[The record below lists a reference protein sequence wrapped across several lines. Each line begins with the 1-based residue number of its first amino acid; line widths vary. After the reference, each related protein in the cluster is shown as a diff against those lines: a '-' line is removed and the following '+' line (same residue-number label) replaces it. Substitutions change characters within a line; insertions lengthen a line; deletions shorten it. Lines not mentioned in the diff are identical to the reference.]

1 MVLELCFQN
10 NGEVGFR
17 PVEIHEPGPE
27 EVKIKTRMTALRHG
41 EDYQLLKKAK
51 ESGSSLATPLVPQTW
66 GIGEVVKIGE
76 KVNRYSIG
84 DRIHGPMPHR
94 SFHIFHQERA
104 YPLDWIREEFSV
116 FIEGG
121 AAALRCIHLS
131 GMKYGDRVVIL
142 GVGAIGLMALQ
153 YALASGAGEVIA
165 ADPIETRLKVAQ
177 RLGAHRI
184 INSSELKSINFNDL
198 YAEVVVELSGSES
211 GLKMGTE
218 IVKPEGTVVAG
229 GGYYSQALI
238 DEIQQKALSRSIKTQ
253 LVMDHKPDQ
262 RLEKLVFKSIA
273 AKTVIVWPIITHI
286 LPYKEAAVAYQQI
299 VDDPATFIKILL
311 YYD

>member
-1 MVLELCFQN
+1 MVSELCIQN
-10 NGEVGFR
+10 NGVVGFQ

-41 EDYQLLKKAK
+41 EDYQLIKKAK

-76 KVNRYSIG
+76 DVNQYSIG

-94 SFHIFHQERA
+94 PFHIFHQERA
-104 YPLDWIREEFSV
+104 YPLQWIREEFSV
-116 FIEGG
+116 FIEEG
-121 AAALRCIHLS
+121 AAALRCIHAS

-142 GVGAIGLMALQ
+142 GMGAVGLMTLQ
-153 YALASGAGEVIA
+153 YALASGAGEVITV
-165 ADPIETRLKVAQ
+165 DPIVTRLKVAQ

-198 YAEVVVELSGSES
+198 YAEVVVELSSSES
-211 GLKMGTE
+211 GLQMGME
-218 IVKPEGTVVAG
+218 LVKPEGTFVAG
-229 GGYYSQALI
+229 GGNYSQSRI
-238 DEIQQKALSRSIKTQ
+238 DEIQQKALSRSINTQ
-253 LVMDHKPDQ
+253 LVIDHEPNQ
-262 RLEKLVFKSIA
+262 RLEQLVFKSIA

-286 LPYKEAAVAYQQI
+286 LPFKEAAGAYQHI
-299 VDDPATFIKILL
+299 ADDPATYIKVLL